1 MKLVRRK
8 KDIETKN
15 KETPVLKQNET
26 NDNNKISR
34 TNEPDVNSMLYY
46 RMIALE
52 EELSR
57 YKAIIISKDE
67 TIMALQKKIKE
78 LENENLQYQQNLYN
92 SIQSQ
97 KKRTN
102 NNNHN
107 NIPQFEPDDIYEIND
122 THFNSSNLI
131 PAQSEIIHNLR
142 DIQHINESLID
153 PVQEVENH
161 IINELYPNPDNMTYE
176 QILSL
181 EDQLGSIKKGLSPKE
196 IATLPYFFY
205 NFSLKYQGK
214 EECIICQDKFQNKE
228 KIRILPCEHCFHV
241 QCIDQWLIENKT
253 CPCCKK
259 EIKP

>member
-8 KDIETKN
+8 KVIETKN
-15 KETPVLKQNET
+15 NETPVLKQNET

-153 PVQEVENH
+153 PV
-161 IINELYPNPDNMTYE
+161 
-176 QILSL
+176 
-181 EDQLGSIKKGLSPKE
+181 
-196 IATLPYFFY
+196 
-205 NFSLKYQGK
+205 
-214 EECIICQDKFQNKE
+214 
-228 KIRILPCEHCFHV
+228 
-241 QCIDQWLIENKT
+241 
-253 CPCCKK
+253 
-259 EIKP
+259 